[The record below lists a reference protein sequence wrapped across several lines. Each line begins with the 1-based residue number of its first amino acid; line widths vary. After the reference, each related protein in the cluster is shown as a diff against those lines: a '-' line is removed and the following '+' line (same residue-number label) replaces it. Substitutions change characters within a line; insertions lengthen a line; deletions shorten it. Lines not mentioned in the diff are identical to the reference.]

1 MLRRLWSPTRLFDPI
16 EFREGL
22 NLIIGRY
29 SKPRT
34 FNDPA
39 GINGIGKSSVV
50 RLLDYLLLSE
60 QQRKR
65 FTSKKYGFLAD
76 EDHSVVLELRAGDR
90 EVTIR
95 RTFGKAAKV
104 VALVIDGQPEVQLD
118 EKEARSI
125 LGPLLFP
132 PSIGMAGMDGRMRSL
147 LPFYI
152 KDDLQAHDRV
162 EPVKFLVH
170 AGANERTMTVLT
182 LYLLGLSNEALFR
195 LEEQRTLQ
203 DNTAKLERALRKR
216 VETETGK
223 SIAAL
228 RSEMARA
235 GKRADELGNALNV
248 FNLFENFKQISEALA
263 DLESQAAQ
271 QRKAI
276 EQSERQLAK
285 IRRFVEITPEI
296 DRNDVTYQYRQISEA
311 LGAAVRKTLDD
322 VFAFRESLT
331 HQRLRFHEKRVGELE
346 ALHAASIEALTQIE
360 QRRSALM
367 QLINTTRFEESI
379 QDAVQRVIVERG
391 AWQRERLMLDQIDQY
406 GTQLSSFSLRMQEYE
421 YAAILALSNAAE
433 NVTTLR
439 ERFLEI
445 VQNAIVTSSSELED
459 AFLDIRF
466 QTGAAARNLPVKI
479 SVSLP
484 RADALGQTRLRLVAY
499 DFTVFLHQIESGLPR
514 PRFLVH
520 DGAFHSIARRTVVK
534 ALNFMYNK
542 GLAAAAKGAPF
553 QYIATFNEDELT
565 LNHDELQRDGSYDFS
580 IDDVAIVRVGDTPE
594 EMLFKRRF

>member
-1 MLRRLWSPTRLFDPI
+1 M
-16 EFREGL
+16 
-22 NLIIGRY
+22 IIGRY
-29 SKPRT
+29 SKPRI
-34 FNDPA
+34 FDGPA

-50 RLLDYLLLSE
+50 RLLDYLLLSD

-65 FTSKKYGFLAD
+65 FTGQKRYEFLA
-76 EDHSVVLELRAGDR
+76 ELDHSAVLELRAGDH
-90 EVTIR
+90 EVVIR
-95 RTFGKAAKV
+95 RTFGKFAGV
-104 VALVIDGQPEVQLD
+104 VGLAIDGQPEVQLD
-118 EKEARSI
+118 EKEARSV

-132 PSIGMAGMDGRMRSL
+132 PSVGMAGMDGRMRSL

-162 EPVKFLVH
+162 DPVKFLAH

-182 LYLLGLSNEALFR
+182 LYLVGLPNEALFR
-195 LEEQRTLQ
+195 LEEQRTLHT
-203 DNTAKLERALRKR
+203 DTAKLEQSLRKR

-223 SIAAL
+223 SLAAL

-235 GKRADELGNALNV
+235 DKRADDLGNALSA
-248 FNLFENFKQISEALA
+248 FNLFENFKQVSETLSQ
-263 DLESQAAQ
+263 LEGQASQ

-276 EQSERQLAK
+276 EQSNRQLAK

-296 DRNDVTYQYRQISEA
+296 DRNDVTYQYRQISDA
-311 LGAAVRKTLDD
+311 LGSAVRKTLDE

-331 HQRLRFHEKRVGELE
+331 HQRLRFHEKRIGELE
-346 ALHAASIEALTQIE
+346 TLHADAIEALANIE
-360 QRRSALM
+360 QKRSALM
-367 QLINTTRFEESI
+367 QLVNTTQFEESV

-391 AWQRERLMLDQIDQY
+391 AWQRERLMLDQLDQY
-406 GTQLSSFSLRMQEYE
+406 GTQLSTLALRMQEYE
-421 YAAILALSNAAE
+421 YAAIVSLKDAAE
-433 NVTTLR
+433 DVQALR

-445 VQNAIVTSSSELED
+445 VQEAIVTSSAELED

-466 QTGAAARNLPVKI
+466 QTGAAARKLPVKI
-479 SVSLP
+479 SASLP

-499 DFTVFLHQIESGLPR
+499 DFTMFLHQIESRLSR

-542 GLAAAAKGAPF
+542 GQAALAKGVPF

-565 LNHDELQRDGSYDFS
+565 LNHDELQRDGSYDFD
-580 IDDVAIVRVGDTPE
+580 IGDVTIVRVGDTPE
-594 EMLFKRRF
+594 EMFFKRRF

>member
-1 MLRRLWSPTRLFDPI
+1 MLRRLWSPTRLFEPI

-29 SKPRT
+29 STPRT
-34 FNDPA
+34 TGDPA

-50 RLLDYLLLSE
+50 RLLDYLLLSD

-65 FTSKKYGFLAD
+65 FTSNKYAFLAE
-76 EDHSVVLELRAGDR
+76 EDHSVILELRASDR
-90 EVTIR
+90 EVVIR
-95 RTFGKAAKV
+95 RTFGNAAKV
-104 VALVIDGQPEVQLD
+104 VSLAIDDQPEIQLD
-118 EKEARSI
+118 EKEARSV

-132 PSIGMAGMDGRMRSL
+132 PSAGLAGMDGRMRSL
-147 LPFYI
+147 LAFYI

-162 EPVKFLVH
+162 DPIKFLVH

-182 LYLLGLSNEALFR
+182 LYLLGLPNEALFR
-195 LEEQRTLQ
+195 LEEQRARY
-203 DNTAKLERALRKR
+203 DADAKLERSLRKR

-228 RSEMARA
+228 RSELARA
-235 GKRADELGNALNV
+235 DKRTEDLGHALNV
-248 FNLFENFKQISEALA
+248 FNLFQNFRQVSETLSE
-263 DLESQAAQ
+263 LEGQAAQ

-285 IRRFVEITPEI
+285 IRRFVAITPEI

-311 LGAAVRKTLDD
+311 LGTAVRKTLDE

-331 HQRLRFHEKRVGELE
+331 NQRLRFHDKRIGELE
-346 ALHAASIEALTQIE
+346 TLHADAIKALTQIE
-360 QRRSALM
+360 QKRSALM
-367 QLINTTRFEESI
+367 QIVDTTRFEESV

-391 AWQRERLMLDQIDQY
+391 AWQRERLMLNQLDQY
-406 GTQLSSFSLRMQEYE
+406 GTQLASFLLTMQQYEYE
-421 YAAILALSNAAE
+421 AVVAFVEAAD
-433 NVTTLR
+433 NVQALR

-445 VQNAIVTSSSELED
+445 VQEAIAASSDELED
-459 AFLDIRF
+459 AFLDIVH
-466 QTGAAARNLPVKI
+466 QTGAAARNLPIKI

-499 DFTVFLHQIESGLPR
+499 DFTVFLHQIESGLSR

-534 ALNFMYNK
+534 ALNYMYNK
-542 GLAAAAKGAPF
+542 GRSAAANGAPF

-565 LNHDELQRDGSYDFS
+565 LNHDELQRDGSYDFAIS
-580 IDDVAIVRVGDTPE
+580 DVTIVRVGDTPE
-594 EMLFKRRF
+594 EMLFRRRF

>member
-1 MLRRLWSPTRLFDPI
+1 MLRRLWSPTRLFEPI

-29 SKPRT
+29 STPRT
-34 FNDPA
+34 SGGPA

-50 RLLDYLLLSE
+50 RLLDYLLLSD

-65 FTSKKYGFLAD
+65 FTSNKYAFLAE
-76 EDHSVVLELRAGDR
+76 EDHSVILELRASDR
-90 EVTIR
+90 EVVIR
-95 RTFGKAAKV
+95 RTFGNAAKV
-104 VALVIDGQPEVQLD
+104 VSLAIDDQPEIQLD
-118 EKEARSI
+118 EKEARSV

-132 PSIGMAGMDGRMRSL
+132 PSAGLAGMDGRMRSL
-147 LPFYI
+147 LAFYI

-162 EPVKFLVH
+162 DPIKFLVH

-182 LYLLGLSNEALFR
+182 LYLLGLPNEALFR
-195 LEEQRTLQ
+195 LEEQRARY
-203 DNTAKLERALRKR
+203 DADAKLERSLRKR

-228 RSEMARA
+228 RSELARA
-235 GKRADELGNALNV
+235 DKRTEDLGNALNV
-248 FNLFENFKQISEALA
+248 FNLFQNFRQVSETLSE
-263 DLESQAAQ
+263 LEGQAAQ

-285 IRRFVEITPEI
+285 IRRFVAITPEI

-311 LGAAVRKTLDD
+311 LGTAVRKTLDE

-331 HQRLRFHEKRVGELE
+331 NQRLRFHDKRIGELE
-346 ALHAASIEALTQIE
+346 TLHADAIKALTQIE
-360 QRRSALM
+360 QKRSALM
-367 QLINTTRFEESI
+367 QIVDTTRFEESV

-391 AWQRERLMLDQIDQY
+391 AWQRERLMLNQLDQY
-406 GTQLSSFSLRMQEYE
+406 GTQLASFLLTMQQYEYE
-421 YAAILALSNAAE
+421 AVVAFVEAAD
-433 NVTTLR
+433 NVQALR

-445 VQNAIVTSSSELED
+445 VQEAIAASSGELED
-459 AFLDIRF
+459 AFLDIVH
-466 QTGAAARNLPVKI
+466 QTGAAARNLPIKI

-499 DFTVFLHQIESGLPR
+499 DFTVFLHQIESGLSR

-534 ALNFMYNK
+534 ALNYMYNK
-542 GLAAAAKGAPF
+542 GRSAAANGAPF

-565 LNHDELQRDGSYDFS
+565 LNHDELQRDGSYDFA
-580 IDDVAIVRVGDTPE
+580 IGDVTIVRVGDTPE
-594 EMLFKRRF
+594 EMLFRRRF